1 MDGKAIPFIGLLSC
15 SENCSKKSSV
25 IDMSK
30 SDYYEVLGVSKDAS
44 ERDIKKAYKR
54 LAMKYHP
61 DRTAGDKE
69 LETKFKEVKE
79 AYEVLTDDQKRQ
91 MYDQYGHAAFEQG
104 GGGHGGGF
112 GGGHGDFGDIFGD
125 VFGDIFGG
133 GGRRQSRQQRGAD
146 LRYNMDLSLEEAVR
160 GKDVEIKVPTWVSCK
175 PCDGSGAK
183 AGSKPKTC
191 TTCHGAGQVQ
201 MRQGFFAVQQTC
213 PTCQGTGQIISD
225 PCDSCHG
232 QGRVEKTKT
241 LSVKIPAGVDTGDR
255 IRLSGEG
262 EAGMH
267 GAPAGDLYVQVSVR
281 EHPIFQRDGNNLY
294 CEVPIGFTT
303 AALGGEIE
311 VPTLDGRAKLK
322 IPAESQ
328 TGKMFRMRGKGVKSV
343 RSGAQGDLIC
353 KVVIETPVNLNERQ
367 RELLEEL
374 EQSMGKDGSKN
385 RPKEKGFF
393 DGVKKFFDDLTK

>member
-1 MDGKAIPFIGLLSC
+1 
-15 SENCSKKSSV
+15 
-25 IDMSK
+25 MSK
-30 SDYYEVLGVSKDAS
+30 RDYYEVLGVSKDAS

-61 DRTAGDKE
+61 DRTAGDE
-69 LETKFKEVKE
+69 ALEAKFKEVKE
-79 AYEVLTDDQKRQ
+79 AYEVLTDSKKRQ
-91 MYDQYGHAAFEQG
+91 MYDQYGHAAFEQNG
-104 GGGHGGGF
+104 GGGHGGF
-112 GGGHGDFGDIFGD
+112 GGGADFGDIFGD

-133 GGRRQSRQQRGAD
+133 GGGRRQSRQQRGAD
-146 LRYNMDLSLEEAVR
+146 LRYSLDLSLEEAVK
-160 GKDVEIKVPTWVSCK
+160 GKDVEIKVPTWVSCE

-213 PTCQGTGQIISD
+213 PTCQGTGQVISD
-225 PCDSCHG
+225 PCNKCHG

-281 EHPIFQRDGNNLY
+281 EHPIFVRDGNNLY
-294 CEVPIGFTT
+294 CEVPISYTT

-311 VPTLDGRAKLK
+311 VPTLDGRANLK
-322 IPAESQ
+322 IPTESQ

-343 RSGAQGDLIC
+343 RSGSVGDLIC
-353 KVVIETPVNLNERQ
+353 KVVIETPVNLNDRQ
-367 RELLEEL
+367 KELLRELEE
-374 EQSMGKDGSKN
+374 SMSGDTSKN
-385 RPKEKGFF
+385 RPKAQGFF

>member
-1 MDGKAIPFIGLLSC
+1 
-15 SENCSKKSSV
+15 
-25 IDMSK
+25 MSK
-30 SDYYEVLGVSKDAS
+30 RDYYEALGVSKDAS

-79 AYEVLTDDQKRQ
+79 AYEILTDPQNRQ
-91 MYDQYGHAAFEQG
+91 MYDQHGHAAFEQG
-104 GGGHGGGF
+104 GGGGHGGF
-112 GGGHGDFGDIFGD
+112 GGGHGDFGDVFGD

-133 GGRRQSRQQRGAD
+133 GGGRRQSRQQRGSD

-160 GKDVEIKVPTWVSCK
+160 GKEVEIKVPTWVGCE

-213 PTCQGTGQIISD
+213 PTCQGQGQIISD
-225 PCDSCHG
+225 PCNKCHG

-255 IRLSGEG
+255 IRLTGEG

-267 GAPAGDLYVQVSVR
+267 GAPSGDLYVQVSVR
-281 EHPIFQRDGNNLY
+281 EHEIFVREANNLY
-294 CEVPIGFTT
+294 CEVPISFTT
-303 AALGGEIE
+303 AGLGGEIQ

-322 IPAESQ
+322 IPSETQ

-367 RELLEEL
+367 RELLQEL
-374 EQSMGKDGSKN
+374 DESMGTDSSKN
-385 RPKEKGFF
+385 RPKEQGFF